1 LSSSTTSG
9 DYYGTLGVSTDAS
22 TDEIKRAYRKLAR
35 QLHPDVNP
43 DPDVQERFKQVT
55 NAYEVL
61 SDPQKRQQYDMGYD
75 PLSRSGAGPG
85 AAGMGGAFTFTDIMD
100 AFFGGQ
106 GGPGGGRGPLPRRRR
121 GQDALIRVRVDLAD
135 AVFGAERE
143 ITVDTAVLCHTCEG
157 RGARPGSDIVTCGVC
172 GGRGEVQT
180 VQRSF
185 LGQVMTTR
193 PCAQCSGHGTVI
205 PQPCSECAGDGRIL
219 AKRTLTLR
227 IPAGVD
233 DGTRLQLSGQGEVGP
248 GGGPAADLYVQLD
261 VAPHETFARDG
272 LDLHCRASIPMTSA
286 ALGVTLPITALDGT
300 DLQVEIPPGTQP
312 GAQVRLHG
320 QGVPRLRAGMSEPSE
335 RGRRGDLIVD
345 VTVVVPTRLDRTQRE
360 LLEQLADDREERD
373 AGAIEGGRR
382 RPAGGFFSRLKD
394 AFD

>member
-1 LSSSTTSG
+1 MSSSTTSG
-9 DYYGTLGVSTDAS
+9 DYYGTLGVARNAS

-43 DPDVQERFKQVT
+43 DPEVQEQFKHVT

-61 SDPQKRQQYDMGYD
+61 SDPQKRQQYDMGFD
-75 PLSRSGAGPG
+75 PLSRSGGAGG
-85 AAGMGGAFTFTDIMD
+85 GMGGAFTFTDIMD

-143 ITVDTAVLCHTCEG
+143 ITVDTAVLCRTCEG
-157 RGARPGSDIVTCGVC
+157 RGARPGSEIITCGVC
-172 GGRGEVQT
+172 GGSGEVQT

-248 GGGPAADLYVQLD
+248 GGGPAGDLYVEID
-261 VAPHETFARDG
+261 VAPHPIFTRQGD
-272 LDLHCRASIPMTSA
+272 DLHCTVELPMTAA
-286 ALGVTLPITALDGT
+286 ALGTTVKLETFDGT
-300 DLQVEIPPGTQP
+300 NELEIKSGTQA
-312 GAQVRLHG
+312 GDVMTLRGL
-320 QGVPRLRAGMSEPSE
+320 GVTHLRGT
-335 RGRRGDLIVD
+335 GRGDLIIHANVQ
-345 VTVVVPTRLDRTQRE
+345 TPTRLDEQQEALLRE
-360 LLEQLADDREERD
+360 LATLRGEERP
-373 AGAIEGGRR
+373 EGRLS
-382 RPAGGFFSRLKD
+382 PAHPGLFGKLRD
-394 AFD
+394 AFKAK